1 MKLLPNYG
9 RLGLLVVCSYC
20 AAVAAPM
27 AFGQDTRYV
36 SDRVLVPVR
45 SGAGSDFR
53 IVNSGLPSGTAL
65 MVFGESE
72 DGKWAEIETRAG
84 IRGWMPSQFLQAE
97 PPASLLMNELKL
109 EVEQLRSERDRVV
122 SQLNQRSSAADEA
135 DDTILTLRSELEAT
149 TNELTE
155 VKRVSAAALDLDALN
170 QQLVAEVESERSD
183 ADLLRLENVRLRE
196 RIANNQIL
204 DGALAVLLG
213 VILAVVTP
221 RLWPGK
227 KRQDGWS

>member
-9 RLGLLVVCSYC
+9 QLALLAVWSYC
-20 AAVAAPM
+20 AAVATPIAY
-27 AFGQDTRYV
+27 GQDTRYV

-84 IRGWMPSQFLQAE
+84 TRGWMPSQFLQAK
-97 PPASLLMNELKL
+97 PPANLLMNELKL

-122 SQLNQRSSAADEA
+122 NQLNQRSSAADKA

-149 TNELTE
+149 TNELAE

-221 RLWPGK
+221 RLWPSK